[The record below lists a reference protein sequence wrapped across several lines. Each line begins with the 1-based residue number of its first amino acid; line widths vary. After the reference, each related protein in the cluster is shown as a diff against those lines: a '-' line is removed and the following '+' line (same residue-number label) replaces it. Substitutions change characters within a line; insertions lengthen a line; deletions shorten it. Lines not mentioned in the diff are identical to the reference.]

1 MDNKESLIKELEYC
15 TKRVEEIKGLL
26 LSMDNSF
33 SNWIKYADKQ
43 HYSCIIDKKDAPIF
57 YKYYIEAVDFERY
70 STDTLDSV
78 IEWLDDCEE
87 ELIEESG
94 DENIIDKI
102 QQELINLNFGS
113 MEFDW

>member
-1 MDNKESLIKELEYC
+1 MDNKESLIKELEDC

-33 SNWIKYADKQ
+33 DNWLVYAE
-43 HYSCIIDKKDAPIF
+43 KKDYRFITDKEEAPIF
-57 YKYYIEAVDFERY
+57 YEHYIDARNWERY
-70 STDTLDSV
+70 STVDLDN
-78 IEWLDDCEE
+78 ILEWLDDCEE
-87 ELIEESG
+87 ELIEESD

-102 QQELINLNFGS
+102 QQELMDLNFGS